1 MTSARR
7 ATTAALAATGLA
19 LGACGAVPDG
29 PADPPAATTTLAP
42 TTTDTP
48 AEAPGPVEILVVV
61 GESPA
66 RVERV
71 PLGAEVVLR
80 VRNDDV
86 DDEFHLHGYDLG
98 GDGIPAGEEAV
109 WRFTASKAGEFTLES
124 HVTGDVL
131 FTLLVDD

>member
-1 MTSARR
+1 VTSARR

-86 DDEFHLHGYDLG
+86 DDEFHLHGYDLST
-98 GDGIPAGEEAV
+98 GETPKGV
-109 WRFTASKAGEFTLES
+109 MSSISFTAEKAGEFELES
-124 HVTGDVL
+124 HVSGEVL
-131 FTLLVDD
+131 VVLVVS